1 MGPTL
6 MTDTQRPV
14 FEIGY
19 MVLAPAQ
26 ELPLVNRQNSL
37 EWIFY
42 SQEKERWENAE
53 RP

>member
-1 MGPTL
+1 MA
-6 MTDTQRPV
+6 DTQRPV

-19 MVLAPAQ
+19 MFLAPAQ

-42 SQEKERWENAE
+42 IQEKERWENAE